1 MTPKAGIGRE
11 RKTTIAV
18 DRQAAR
24 EAQDEL
30 GTSTLVDTVNGA
42 LREVAARAPRRRFIE
57 RLSQRNDIELDDP
70 GVMGSAWR

>member
-1 MTPKAGIGRE
+1 MTAKAESSGG

-24 EAQDEL
+24 QAQDEL

-42 LREVAARAPRRRFIE
+42 LREVAARASRRRFVE
-57 RLSQRNDIELDDP
+57 RLSQHKDIELDDSD
-70 GVMGSAWR
+70 VMRSAWR

>member
-30 GTSTLVDTVNGA
+30 GTSTLVETVNGA
-42 LREVAARAPRRRFIE
+42 LREVAARASRRRFID
-57 RLSQRNDIELDDP
+57 RLAQRKDIELDDP

>member
-1 MTPKAGIGRE
+1 MTARTGSSRE

-30 GTSTLVDTVNGA
+30 GTSTLVDTVNGV
-42 LREVAARAPRRRFIE
+42 LREVAARASRRRFVE
-57 RLSQRNDIELDDP
+57 RLSQHKDIELDDP
-70 GVMGSAWR
+70 DVMRSAWR

>member
-1 MTPKAGIGRE
+1 MTARTGSSHE

-42 LREVAARAPRRRFIE
+42 LREVAARASRRRFVE
-57 RLSQRNDIELDDP
+57 RLCQNKDIELDDP
-70 GVMGSAWR
+70 DVMRSAWR

>member
-1 MTPKAGIGRE
+1 MPASSE

-24 EAQDEL
+24 AAQDEL

-42 LREVAARAPRRRFIE
+42 LREVAARASRRRFVE
-57 RLSQRNDIELDDP
+57 RLSQRKDIDLGDAD
-70 GVMGSAWR
+70 VMRSAWR